1 MSSLSHARSWLSPA
15 LGATLLL
22 AMLLLLAGCSD
33 TAVVL
38 ALEFTRKIPED
49 LDTVCLQIS
58 QAGRQRFAKSI
69 SVVNYK
75 ASRPTLTVEQ
85 GDSEPAGFE
94 YLLRGERRGLPVSWR
109 RESVL
114 FIQGEISRLSVRDED
129 RDRKGA
135 RFINGGRLSVDED
148 SVLAAM
154 PTTATQ
160 GDMVLSLSGEG
171 SQHFGT
177 LPGSKYGNLTD
188 QFLLPSPPQKPIG
201 ALVLNVMSDAVFG
214 AREAGDCDM
223 DVLVLGEDRPQLWV
237 QQDGNFKASGATL
250 LQGAWTA
257 AATGDLKRS
266 GRADIVLGSV
276 AGVALLIDTG
286 GASFEIVQN
295 PGLSQAP
302 QVAALAV
309 GLLDGDE
316 APDILI
322 GTPTGKDILLSNDAQ
337 NMAQFTQVN
346 HVGLTDAD
354 EQTVALAVAHLA
366 GTDFQSMD
374 VIRATKTGVQVLLNK
389 EGTFEMTDVLPS
401 GLDYGG
407 VTEILARDL
416 NQDGTVDLVLVRPAG
431 SHVLYNTGSREN
443 PSYQPAPLDAGVNT
457 HASRAV
463 AADLDGDGLLDLVFG
478 GDTSAIV
485 GGTYWIRQVAN

>member
-1 MSSLSHARSWLSPA
+1 MSSLPHSHPRLSRLA
-15 LGATLLL
+15 SGTSLFLTALLL
-22 AMLLLLAGCSD
+22 TGCSD

-49 LDTVCLQIS
+49 LDRVCLQI
-58 QAGRQRFAKSI
+58 AEGGRQRFAKSI

-109 RESVL
+109 RESVR
-114 FIQGEISRLSVRDED
+114 FIQGEIRRLSVRDED

-135 RFINGGRLSVDED
+135 RFINGGRLSVDEG
-148 SVLAAM
+148 SVLAAV

-160 GDMVLSLSGEG
+160 GDMVLSLTGAG
-171 SQHFGT
+171 SQHFGA
-177 LPGSKYGNLTD
+177 LQDYEYRDLDG
-188 QFLLPSPPQKPIG
+188 QFLLPPAPQKPIG

-214 AREAGDCDM
+214 APEAGDCDM

-257 AATGDLKRS
+257 AATGDLKRG

-337 NMAQFTQVN
+337 NLAQFTQVD

-389 EGTFEMTDVLPS
+389 IGTFEMADLLPV
-401 GLDYGG
+401 GLDYSG

-416 NQDGTVDLVLVRPAG
+416 NQDGTIDLVLVRPAG

-443 PSYQPAPLDAGVNT
+443 PSYQPAPMDANVNT
-457 HASRAV
+457 HASRVV